1 MDSLSKILVSLR
13 EKKVEAPAVINLPA
27 TMVRKE
33 AMHKTSFHYYMR
45 MTQNII
51 CL

>member
-1 MDSLSKILVSLR
+1 MDSLSKVLVSLR
-13 EKKVEAPAVINLPA
+13 AKKIKVPAVINLPA
-27 TMVRKE
+27 TMARKE
-33 AMHKTSFHYYMR
+33 AMPKTSFHYYMR